1 MDGFQS
7 RRIPG
12 PFDRGGSC
20 LLVSIGFACTA
31 HGRGDI
37 HNRPCR
43 VLNQEGQNVEEET
56 RLLCGLF
63 EKVTE
68 VLQGSFD
75 GRHRLRPE
83 ASQPHSRMDGVYVLC
98 ILYFGTAEGESTL
111 EVGMNQIILQR
122 RITVELTR
130 DVCIMVWFAGFS
142 P

>member
-1 MDGFQS
+1 M
-7 RRIPG
+7 PC
-12 PFDRGGSC
+12 P
-20 LLVSIGFACTA
+20 A
-31 HGRGDI
+31 HGHEDI

-43 VLNQEGQNVEEET
+43 VLTQVGQNVKEET
-56 RLLCGLF
+56 RLLSGLF

-83 ASQPHSRMDGVYVLC
+83 ASQPHSRMDRVSVLC
-98 ILYFGTAEGESTL
+98 ILYFGSAGGESTL

-122 RITVELTR
+122 RITMELTR
-130 DVCIMVWFAGFS
+130 DVCIMVWFSGYS